1 MYFGLFCFYAYLMT
15 FGLKTNGMYPGS
27 NPFIIIK
34 DAVKESHFSG
44 TMVAEDNLGIK
55 MNKALPVETSPR
67 VNQISAW
74 NAGDLATGQI
84 GIDTKRSHDENKKSD
99 TDEWKKAVDQILKY
113 HGLDLLLDGSKHIS
127 PLPDSPNAFS
137 SFNWDT
143 HLADGYV
150 GRDSQWDKTA
160 KEQMGARNRV
170 SNKKLFGNEKR
181 KKDKE
186 CILSGSPVAVNH
198 QPTPRISDYSIAR
211 ESSSANA
218 PMGASTELSNPAD
231 QIDIRK
237 KRLYNEALGRDEKRI
252 NKEKSI
258 QEKGPD
264 WLFDSSKPTS
274 PPPNSP
280 DTRLSHFWNSDTQDN
295 KVPQEVNTFKANQ
308 IVAWKAGNSFVDRKY
323 IVTKQS
329 HNGNEKPETKVC
341 EIGVEKILKDNGL
354 DFLLDNSKHISPL
367 PDSSNAFSSFDW
379 NTHLADAYVGRDSQ
393 WDKTAKEQMGVG
405 NRVPNRNLVGN
416 ENLKTDKGY
425 TQLASRITSYSTA
438 RGSSFADPPM
448 SASSELWNPAE
459 QSDIH
464 NRSSPKE
471 RLDEEEKF
479 LKENGLY
486 WLLDSS
492 KPISPLPDSPY
503 NRPSYFWNLNLNNF
517 HTNKDLLRDDSKEY
531 SGISELS
538 DSLNNK
544 FGAHNTIRE
553 VEFNHSNQNSELK
566 KNQNTLMNKPKN
578 RSKSRKMNHRNGEI
592 SRALVIQS
600 HGSAKSKSLDFET
613 NSESTSGKI
622 PNSKFYQE
630 VHNINNERRHGLEKD
645 NNLRSLNPLSS
656 DPSPFKSKKNLN
668 ISLKK
673 FNQHQFHRN
682 LEILMFLIALNLIVE
697 KVAYQKANP
706 K

>member
-1 MYFGLFCFYAYLMT
+1 
-15 FGLKTNGMYPGS
+15 
-27 NPFIIIK
+27 
-34 DAVKESHFSG
+34 
-44 TMVAEDNLGIK
+44 
-55 MNKALPVETSPR
+55 
-67 VNQISAW
+67 
-74 NAGDLATGQI
+74 
-84 GIDTKRSHDENKKSD
+84 
-99 TDEWKKAVDQILKY
+99 
-113 HGLDLLLDGSKHIS
+113 
-127 PLPDSPNAFS
+127 
-137 SFNWDT
+137 
-143 HLADGYV
+143 
-150 GRDSQWDKTA
+150 
-160 KEQMGARNRV
+160 
-170 SNKKLFGNEKR
+170 
-181 KKDKE
+181 
-186 CILSGSPVAVNH
+186 
-198 QPTPRISDYSIAR
+198 
-211 ESSSANA
+211 
-218 PMGASTELSNPAD
+218 
-231 QIDIRK
+231 
-237 KRLYNEALGRDEKRI
+237 
-252 NKEKSI
+252 
-258 QEKGPD
+258 
-264 WLFDSSKPTS
+264 
-274 PPPNSP
+274 
-280 DTRLSHFWNSDTQDN
+280 
-295 KVPQEVNTFKANQ
+295 
-308 IVAWKAGNSFVDRKY
+308 
-323 IVTKQS
+323 
-329 HNGNEKPETKVC
+329 
-341 EIGVEKILKDNGL
+341 
-354 DFLLDNSKHISPL
+354 
-367 PDSSNAFSSFDW
+367 
-379 NTHLADAYVGRDSQ
+379 
-393 WDKTAKEQMGVG
+393 MGVG

-645 NNLRSLNPLSS
+645 KFGYSDIHQILKRKKNNDFHSNLRSLNPLSS

-673 FNQHQFHRN
+673 IQSTPVSQKFGNINVLNSLEFNSGKSS
-682 LEILMFLIALNLIVE
+682 LSKSKS
-697 KVAYQKANP
+697 KVDFSHKS
-706 K
+706 KKRSK